1 VIDFATLPDVNDIAQ
16 NLEQSPVTVGVGL
29 HYKIAV
35 PSLGLPLVPV
45 VN

>member
-1 VIDFATLPDVNDIAQ
+1 M
-16 NLEQSPVTVGVGL
+16 TVGVGL